1 MPAYN
6 KVMLMGHL
14 TKDPELQYTPGG
26 TAIATF
32 TIAIN
37 RKWKGKDEEIK
48 EEVDFIDCKAFT
60 GIAETIANHLTKGN
74 PLFVEGRITV
84 EKWEDKEGQKKS
96 RTRII
101 VEKFCFI
108 GSKPKQEGGGDTSDD
123 NIPF

>member
-26 TAIATF
+26 TAITTF

-37 RKWKGKDEEIK
+37 RKWKGTDGEIK

-60 GIAETIANHLTKGN
+60 GIGETIANHLVKGN
-74 PLFVEGRITV
+74 PIFVEGRITV
-84 EKWEDKEGQKKS
+84 ERWENKECEKKS
-96 RTRII
+96 RVRIV

-108 GSKPKQEGGGDTSDD
+108 GAKAQTQKKEGADD
-123 NIPF
+123 EMPF

>member
-26 TAIATF
+26 TAITTF

-37 RKWKGKDEEIK
+37 RKWKGKDEEVK

-60 GIAETIANHLTKGN
+60 GIAETIANHLVKGN

-108 GSKPKQEGGGDTSDD
+108 GSKKQGQGGETSDD
-123 NIPF
+123 EIPF

>member
-26 TAIATF
+26 TAITTF

-37 RKWKGKDEEIK
+37 RKWKGTDGEIK

-60 GIAETIANHLTKGN
+60 GIGETIANHLVKGN
-74 PLFVEGRITV
+74 PIFVEGRITV
-84 EKWEDKEGQKKS
+84 ERWENKEGEKK
-96 RTRII
+96 
-101 VEKFCFI
+101 VE
-108 GSKPKQEGGGDTSDD
+108 GAYRGGEILFYRSQSANTKERRG
-123 NIPF
+123 